1 MVLFLSFLQGF
12 LFSLSLCFDLGMVN
26 VAIVK
31 AGVERGF
38 KPSFMI
44 GFGSCFGDMA
54 YLALALFG
62 FSYIL
67 NIEAVKWSLWIAGTI
82 VLLFLSYKM
91 IKESIRPKMIVW
103 NGGGS
108 VTRTS
113 SADFW
118 FGLGAALSSP
128 TVMLWFV
135 ASAGPIVAELNGDG
149 KAVISLFVAG
159 FFAAGLLWS
168 LMMAIISSRTGKALG
183 PTFIRVL
190 SLLSAVLFLYFAFRV
205 FLSGLSN
212 VTGD

>member
-1 MVLFLSFLQGF
+1 MILFYSFMQGF

-38 KPSFMI
+38 KSSFMI
-44 GFGSCFGDMA
+44 GFGSCFGDMT

-67 NIEAVKWSLWIAGTI
+67 NIEAVNWILWIAGTL

-91 IKESIRPKMIVW
+91 IKESIHPKLIDW
-103 NGGGS
+103 NGS
-108 VTRTS
+108 VAETRRS
-113 SADFW
+113 KADFW

-135 ASAGPIVAELNGDG
+135 ASAGPIVAELSGEG
-149 KAVISLFVAG
+149 RVIIAMFLAG
-159 FFAAGLLWS
+159 FFTAGLLWS
-168 LMMAIISSRTGKALG
+168 FVMALISARTGKALG
-183 PTFIRVL
+183 PTFIRGL
-190 SLLSAVLFLYFAFRV
+190 SIMSAVLFLYFACKV
-205 FLSGLSN
+205 FISGLSN
-212 VTGD
+212 ITGS

>member
-1 MVLFLSFLQGF
+1 MILFLSFLQGF

-38 KPSFMI
+38 KSSFMI

-67 NIEAVKWSLWIAGTI
+67 NIEAVKWALWIAGTI
-82 VLLFLSYKM
+82 VLLYLSYKM
-91 IKESIRPKMIVW
+91 VKESIRPKIIDW
-103 NGGGS
+103 NGNGAIA
-108 VTRTS
+108 RKS

-149 KAVISLFVAG
+149 QAVIAMFVAG
-159 FFAAGLLWS
+159 FFVAGLLWS
-168 LMMAIISSRTGKALG
+168 LVMAIVSSSTGKALG
-183 PTFIRVL
+183 PTFIRIL
-190 SLLSAVLFLYFAFRV
+190 SLLSALLFLYFAFRV
-205 FLSGLSN
+205 FISGLSN
-212 VTGD
+212 VTDG

>member
-1 MVLFLSFLQGF
+1 MVLFVSFMQGF

-38 KPSFMI
+38 KSSFLI

-67 NIEAVKWSLWIAGTI
+67 DIEAVKWTLWIAGTI

-91 IKESIRPKMIVW
+91 IKESLHPKMIDW
-103 NGGGS
+103 NGSGLKS
-108 VTRTS
+108 RKS

-118 FGLGAALSSP
+118 FGLGTALSSP

-149 KAVISLFVAG
+149 RSVVAMFVTG

-168 LMMAIISSRTGKALG
+168 FMMALISSRTGKALG

-190 SLLSAVLFLYFAFRV
+190 SLLSAILFLYFAVKV
-205 FLSGLSN
+205 FISGLSN
-212 VTGD
+212 VTGG